1 MKFHFTHWTQ
11 IVDIHYDF
19 QRVHEPKPGK
29 IGTFDKN
36 RDPLGT
42 QMVTKPLSKARGPI
56 VYIIH
61 YFTLMYKFCTLFVHY
76 WSCNTNVHK
85 VSSGKRCSHWYGCL
99 LSSLSAAHRQGGGNV
114 TRQLPVTCSFLNCGS
129 YPSVLWLLVYNSNR
143 QYTCSLGCFAKSTFQ
158 PKIKGIPSCIPPGY
172 I

>member
-1 MKFHFTHWTQ
+1 MNNVHNRYPANPYPSFRQCTTENILTRSCFLSEK
-11 IVDIHYDF
+11 ILC
-19 QRVHEPKPGK
+19 RVP
-29 IGTFDKN
+29 T
-36 RDPLGT
+36 L
-42 QMVTKPLSKARGPI
+42 
-56 VYIIH
+56 YIIH
-61 YFTLMYKFCTLFVHY
+61 YFTLMYKCCTLFVHY
-76 WSCNTNVHK
+76 WSCNTYVHK

-114 TRQLPVTCSFLNCGS
+114 TRQLPVTCSFLNCGA

-143 QYTCSLGCFAKSTFQ
+143 QYTCSLGCFSKYTFQ